1 MIFDSKF
8 YNKLAA
14 LHSKDFD
21 ITTNNCGLFVG
32 AVYKEIYNIDLLS
45 SFSIVYSNE
54 AEAFEYIK
62 SRGGWDTILTELNF
76 KKRLDDHIHIM
87 DIVICENAIGIFDGT
102 NGLFAGRATR
112 RRNKLTDS
120 YYL

>member
-32 AVYKEIYNIDLLS
+32 SVYKEIYNIDLLS
-45 SFSIVYSNE
+45 SFSIQYSNE

-62 SRGGWDTILTELNF
+62 DTYGVLADDNPVAKYNHHRLYLN
-76 KKRLDDHIHIM
+76 
-87 DIVICENAIGIFDGT
+87 
-102 NGLFAGRATR
+102 
-112 RRNKLTDS
+112 S
-120 YYL
+120 